1 MKKKIAFLTSQF
13 NEVKSGPGRFTE
25 YLRSLEFENLDIH
38 FFSEQIKQETSAE
51 HPVLIPKWAQKFPL
65 TSFMRALFFNLAVRK
80 KDRELTFDYILAADY
95 TMAMF
100 LDRNLLRKTA
110 VMVND
115 DNFLLIYS
123 KEGRRGNISLR
134 RLWSRKMGFFL
145 ERNAVRSSAFSVA
158 NSLYTM
164 RLIEKMYEMPPEKVV
179 LLYKAVDLS
188 WFEFQERTVAPPRR
202 FLFVKNDWKRG
213 GLDLIL
219 SAFSQI
225 SYQTEIQLIIAGIS
239 QEEESQVHQLIVETG
254 FKGKAELVGLLNRE
268 KLKSEFRQAD
278 VFLNFSRQEAL
289 GVSCLEAM
297 SSGLPVLASDAGG
310 LKEVLRNGEAGF
322 MIPAGDVALLV
333 NCLNDINAHPEKLQE
348 KAKVAIRHVETF
360 SVERL
365 RTNMN
370 QLFPDKI

>member
-38 FFSEQIKQETSAE
+38 FFSQQISQETPNE
-51 HPVLIPKWAQKFPL
+51 HPVTIPKWAQKFPL
-65 TSFMRALFFNLAVRK
+65 TSFMRALFFNRAVRK
-80 KDRELTFDYILAADY
+80 KDRDLSFDYILAADY

-100 LDRNLLRKTA
+100 SDRKLLRKTA

-123 KEGRRGNISLR
+123 KEGKRGNLSLR
-134 RLWSRKMGFFL
+134 RLWSRKMGYFL

-158 NSLYTM
+158 NSLYTKH
-164 RLIEKMYEMPPEKVV
+164 LIEKMYEMPPEEVV

-188 WFEFQERTVAPPRR
+188 WFEYQERPVTPPRR

-219 SAFSQI
+219 SAFSQL
-225 SYQTEIQLIIAGIS
+225 SFQDEILLIIAGIS
-239 QEEESQVHQLIVETG
+239 PEEESQIHQLITETG
-254 FKGKAELVGLLNRE
+254 FKGKADVVGLLNRE
-268 KLKSEFRQAD
+268 KLKSEFRKAD

-310 LKEVLRNGEAGF
+310 LKEVLQNGKAGF
-322 MIPAGDVALLV
+322 MIPAGDVSALV
-333 NCLNDINAHPEKLQE
+333 NCLNEINAHPEKLQE
-348 KAKVAIRHVETF
+348 KAKAAIIHVETF

-370 QLFPDKI
+370 QLFPDKK

>member
-25 YLRSLEFENLDIH
+25 YLRSLEFENLEIH
-38 FFSEQIKQETSAE
+38 FFSNQITRDTATE
-51 HPVLIPKWAQKFPL
+51 HPVTIPKWAQKFPL
-65 TSFMRALFFNLAVRK
+65 TSLMRAFFFNRAVRK
-80 KDRELTFDYILAADY
+80 KDGVLAFDYILAADY

-134 RLWSRKMGFFL
+134 RLWSRKLGYFL

-158 NSLYTM
+158 NSLYTKH
-164 RLIEKMYEMPPEKVV
+164 LIEKMYEMPPEKAV

-188 WFEFQERTVAPPRR
+188 WFEYQERSVAPPRR

-219 SAFSQI
+219 SAFSQL
-225 SYQTEIQLIIAGIS
+225 SFQNEIQLIIAGIS
-239 QEEESQVHQLIVETG
+239 PEEETQITELISETG
-254 FKGKAELVGLLNRE
+254 FKGKADVVGLLNRE

-310 LKEVLRNGEAGF
+310 LKEVLQNGKAGF
-322 MIPAGDVALLV
+322 MIPAGDVSALV
-333 NCLNDINAHPEKLQE
+333 HCLNDINAHPEKLQE
-348 KAKVAIRHVETF
+348 KAKAAIIHVETF
-360 SVERL
+360 SVQRL
-365 RTNMN
+365 QTNMN
-370 QLFPDKI
+370 QLFPDKN